1 MRTRIIASLPCVFFR
16 GIGGYSTLPCQTI
29 STKKAMRAAIT
40 THAMSLKRRLAG
52 SCLWGMKCGTFT
64 NGSAMRVFSSA
75 DACLLCS
82 GAFCVVA
89 MVARCG
95 AAEVAVVVL
104 TSANGSGAPQNGQKF
119 SPRAGRP
126 LPQVEQ
132 NATSLWGLGA
142 ATSGAGSATAGDSLG
157 SLLTSTVNSLTHCG
171 QITTPPLAVSFA
183 TVSVCF
189 FPQCGHLSSIGVSVR
204 RLLSKCKDTKIM
216 AMIYKL
222 SRRRCDEIPMGFF
235 FNHYQ
240 IITGTTCISPPK
252 LFDVGGQNLMWEGQ
266 SLAIR
271 SIALVRSVFSFPFR
285 PCDELPSRSCEASLF
300 RFCGMPLP
308 TG

>member
-1 MRTRIIASLPCVFFR
+1 
-16 GIGGYSTLPCQTI
+16 
-29 STKKAMRAAIT
+29 MRAAIT

-52 SCLWGMKCGTFT
+52 SCFWGMKCGTFT

-82 GAFCVVA
+82 GAFCVAAV
-89 MVARCG
+89 VARCG
-95 AAEVAVVVL
+95 ATEDAVEAVAL

-142 ATSGAGSATAGDSLG
+142 VAAYRAGSDTVGDSLG

-189 FPQCGHLSSIGVSVR
+189 FPQCGHLSSM
-204 RLLSKCKDTKIM
+204 LSERSLFVIQM
-216 AMIYKL
+216 QRYK
-222 SRRRCDEIPMGFF
+222 
-235 FNHYQ
+235 NY
-240 IITGTTCISPPK
+240 
-252 LFDVGGQNLMWEGQ
+252 LMWEDF
-266 SLAIR
+266 R
-271 SIALVRSVFSFPFR
+271 FIALVRSVFSFPFR
-285 PCDELPSRSCEASLF
+285 PCGERLVRPFGWFPFRLCAAFLF
-300 RFCGMPLP
+300 HFCGMLLP

>member
-1 MRTRIIASLPCVFFR
+1 MRIIASLPCVFFR
-16 GIGGYSTLPCQTI
+16 GGGGYSTLPCQTI
-29 STKKAMRAAIT
+29 STKKATRAAIT

-64 NGSAMRVFSSA
+64 NGSAASVFPSV
-75 DACLLCS
+75 CVVLFCS
-82 GAFCVVA
+82 GAFCVAAV
-89 MVARCG
+89 VARCG
-95 AAEVAVVVL
+95 AAEAVAL
-104 TSANGSGAPQNGQKF
+104 TSANGRGAPQNGQKF

-142 ATSGAGSATAGDSLG
+142 VAASGAGSATAGDSLG

-222 SRRRCDEIPMGFF
+222 SRRRCDQIPWDFF
-235 FNHYQ
+235 S
-240 IITGTTCISPPK
+240 IITK
-252 LFDVGGQNLMWEGQ
+252 LSQGQLVYPLQNYLMWEGK
-266 SLAIR
+266 I
-271 SIALVRSVFSFPFR
+271 
-285 PCDELPSRSCEASLF
+285 
-300 RFCGMPLP
+300 
-308 TG
+308 

>member
-1 MRTRIIASLPCVFFR
+1 MRIIASLPCVFFR
-16 GIGGYSTLPCQTI
+16 GGGGYSTLPCQTI
-29 STKKAMRAAIT
+29 STKKATRAAIT

-64 NGSAMRVFSSA
+64 NGSAASVFPSV
-75 DACLLCS
+75 CVVLFCS
-82 GAFCVVA
+82 GAFCVAAV
-89 MVARCG
+89 VERCG
-95 AAEVAVVVL
+95 AAEAVAL
-104 TSANGSGAPQNGQKF
+104 TSVNGSGAPQNGQKF
-119 SPRAGRP
+119 SPRAGSP

-222 SRRRCDEIPMGFF
+222 SRRRCDQIPMGFF

-300 RFCGMPLP
+300 RFYGMPLP

>member
-1 MRTRIIASLPCVFFR
+1 
-16 GIGGYSTLPCQTI
+16 
-29 STKKAMRAAIT
+29 
-40 THAMSLKRRLAG
+40 
-52 SCLWGMKCGTFT
+52 MKCGTFT

-95 AAEVAVVVL
+95 AAEDAVEAVAL

-142 ATSGAGSATAGDSLG
+142 VAASGAGSATAGDSLG

-222 SRRRCDEIPMGFF
+222 SRRRCDEIPWDFF
-235 FNHYQ
+235 S
-240 IITGTTCISPPK
+240 IITK
-252 LFDVGGQNLMWEGQ
+252 LSQGQLVYPLQNYLMWEGQ

-271 SIALVRSVFSFPFR
+271 FIALVRSVFSFPFR
-285 PCDELPSRSCEASLF
+285 PCDERLFRPFDELPSRSCEASLF
-300 RFCGMPLP
+300 RFYGMPLP

>member
-1 MRTRIIASLPCVFFR
+1 MRTRIIATLPCVFFR
-16 GIGGYSTLPCQTI
+16 GSGSYSTLPCQTI

-222 SRRRCDEIPMGFF
+222 SRRRCDEIPWDFF
-235 FNHYQ
+235 S
-240 IITGTTCISPPK
+240 IITK
-252 LFDVGGQNLMWEGQ
+252 LSQGQLVYPLQNYLMWEGK
-266 SLAIR
+266 I
-271 SIALVRSVFSFPFR
+271 
-285 PCDELPSRSCEASLF
+285 
-300 RFCGMPLP
+300 
-308 TG
+308 

>member
-1 MRTRIIASLPCVFFR
+1 
-16 GIGGYSTLPCQTI
+16 
-29 STKKAMRAAIT
+29 MRAAIT

-104 TSANGSGAPQNGQKF
+104 TSANGRGAPQNGQKF
-119 SPRAGRP
+119 SPRAGSP

-142 ATSGAGSATAGDSLG
+142 AADFRSRFSHGWRLLRQFAHIYRKLAHALRTNHHTTAGSEFCHRQC
-157 SLLTSTVNSLTHCG
+157 LLFSAMWASEFHRSERS
-171 QITTPPLAVSFA
+171 SF
-183 TVSVCF
+183 VI
-189 FPQCGHLSSIGVSVR
+189 QMQR
-204 RLLSKCKDTKIM
+204 
-216 AMIYKL
+216 YKNYGN
-222 SRRRCDEIPMGFF
+222 DI
-235 FNHYQ
+235 Q
-240 IITGTTCISPPK
+240 VVPK
-252 LFDVGGQNLMWEGQ
+252 KM
-266 SLAIR
+266 R
-271 SIALVRSVFSFPFR
+271 
-285 PCDELPSRSCEASLF
+285 
-300 RFCGMPLP
+300 
-308 TG
+308 